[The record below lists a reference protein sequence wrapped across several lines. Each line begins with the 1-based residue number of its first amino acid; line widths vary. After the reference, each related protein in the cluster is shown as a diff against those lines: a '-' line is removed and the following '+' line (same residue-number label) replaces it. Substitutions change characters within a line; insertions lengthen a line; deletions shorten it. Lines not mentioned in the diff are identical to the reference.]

1 MVIFIIIY
9 IDYNAIRSCCEGSKM
24 CPKCFK
30 FMKAAALILHRAL
43 NEDFGFE
50 HILMV
55 FSGRRGIHMWVCDEF
70 ARKMPN
76 DVRASVIESLNI
88 VSVNI
93 I

>member
-1 MVIFIIIY
+1 
-9 IDYNAIRSCCEGSKM
+9 M
-24 CPKCFK
+24 CPKYFK

-43 NEDFGFE
+43 EEDFGFE

-55 FSGRRGIHMWVCDEF
+55 FSGLRGIHMWVCDEF
-70 ARKMPN
+70 ARKMLN

>member
-1 MVIFIIIY
+1 
-9 IDYNAIRSCCEGSKM
+9 
-24 CPKCFK
+24 
-30 FMKAAALILHRAL
+30 MKAAALILHRAL
-43 NEDFGFE
+43 EEDFGFE

-93 I
+93 TKYIFIRVTNILRQKLNGIC